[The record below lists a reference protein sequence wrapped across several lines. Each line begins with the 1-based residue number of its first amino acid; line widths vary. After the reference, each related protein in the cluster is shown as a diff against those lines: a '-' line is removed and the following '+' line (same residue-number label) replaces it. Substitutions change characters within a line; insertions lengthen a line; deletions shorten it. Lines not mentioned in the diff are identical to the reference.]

1 MKRHNPSN
9 QAAQSHEI
17 VAPEPKACEH
27 KAYEPLQLAAQR
39 CDAGRVERER
49 SQNERHPSQRSVE
62 PALRTRKRVEL
73 VDFDIETERA
83 ALKHL
88 QKMAPIDKQ
97 FCQLEKA
104 LFKFARRS
112 PSSEDEAPAK
122 IGEYIYPRL
131 KQCHQDLA
139 TLAYSQFTAS
149 RAKSQTCKK
158 DLAEWNAALRFI
170 ESYTAWLLP
179 FRELIEDAQ
188 GRLLSPSP
196 IVLETRTIEYP
207 ACEVVETAFRI
218 AALASL
224 SPNRAI
230 SQYIKPSLW
239 QYFETL
245 ILIEQWHEENRVLD
259 TASKP

>member
-9 QAAQSHEI
+9 QAAWSLEM
-17 VAPEPKACEH
+17 VAHEPKTCEP
-27 KAYEPLQLAAQR
+27 KAYEPLQSDAQR

-49 SQNERHPSQRSVE
+49 SQDECHPSQRSVE

-88 QKMAPIDKQ
+88 QKMVPIDKQ

-104 LFKFARRS
+104 LFKSAHRS
-112 PSSEDEAPAK
+112 PYSGKEAPSK
-122 IGEYIYPRL
+122 IGEYLYSRL

-139 TLAYSQFTAS
+139 TLAYSQFAAS
-149 RAKSQTCKK
+149 RAKSQTGEK
-158 DLAEWNAALRFI
+158 DLAEWSAALRFI

-179 FRELIEDAQ
+179 FRELIKDAQ
-188 GRLLSPSP
+188 GKLLPP
-196 IVLETRTIEYP
+196 GPMVLETRTIQYP
-207 ACEVVETAFRI
+207 ACEVMETALRI

-224 SPNRAI
+224 SRTRAT
-230 SQYIKPSLW
+230 SQYITLRLW

-245 ILIEQWHEENRVLD
+245 ILIEQWHKENRVLD
-259 TASKP
+259 TTSKP